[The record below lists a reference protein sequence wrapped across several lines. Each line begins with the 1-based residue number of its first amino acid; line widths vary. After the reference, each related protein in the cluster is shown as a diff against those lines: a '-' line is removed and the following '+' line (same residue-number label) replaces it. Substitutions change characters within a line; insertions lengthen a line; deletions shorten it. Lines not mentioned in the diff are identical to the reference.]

1 MKQNLKKYLNIWL
14 LLFMSFPCVA
24 KDSKAGMVLHPVD
37 KEYVTPILYDLK
49 YAKEPKMC
57 QVLLDVVNKDI
68 RKSLFVDYSNT
79 KYFVPWQ
86 LAEGAENHW
95 SLYSAPKAWKQWL
108 LKYFPPRAY
117 INVDIDNDGHREH
130 LYVNAFFHHG
140 HFQSFDVLKNK
151 PLEDWPIIDSPDK
164 QVSLNTEFYLR
175 QKKIGNVDLHLR
187 WLIGLK
193 NLDEELGLENTNS
206 NYFHFDKNYHFVF
219 KYHNK
224 NYLIAERTNY
234 DPNGSKIYDGNPFFL
249 LLSVLPSDNVEIE
262 CVLKRQK

>member
-14 LLFMSFPCVA
+14 LLFISFPCVA
-24 KDSKAGMVLHPVD
+24 KDSKAGMVLHPVY

-49 YAKEPKMC
+49 YAKKPEMC

-68 RKSLFVDYSNT
+68 KKSLFVDYSNT

-95 SLYSAPKAWKQWL
+95 SLYSVTKAWKEWF
-108 LKYFPPRAY
+108 LKYFPSRAY

-130 LYVNAFFHHG
+130 LYADTYLHHG
-140 HFQSFDVLKNK
+140 LFQRFYILKNK
-151 PLEDWPIIDSPDK
+151 PLKDAPIVDSLDK
-164 QVSLNTEFYLR
+164 QRSLDHEFYLR
-175 QKKIGNVDLHLR
+175 QKKTGNFDLHLR
-187 WLIGLK
+187 WLIGVK
-193 NLDEELGLENTNS
+193 NLDEELGLENTYS
-206 NYFHFDKNYHFVF
+206 NYFSFDKNYHFVF

-224 NYLIAERTNY
+224 NYLITEYPNY
-234 DPNGSKIYDGNPFFL
+234 KPSETTFFDGDPFFL